1 MCIVHWISMLVTQS
15 LYRLIQYQTGIYH
28 MLRIVTLK
36 ASSIPCDDHITF
48 SKKGLFLFFILFIL
62 SIFLSLNYCIII
74 IIIIILSFPFLEG
87 GGGGERL
94 FAESLETLASPVFH
108 PLTFKKNN
116 IGFQGFP

>member
-1 MCIVHWISMLVTQS
+1 
-15 LYRLIQYQTGIYH
+15 
-28 MLRIVTLK
+28 MLRIMTLK
-36 ASSIPCDDHITF
+36 AYSIPCDDHITF
-48 SKKGLFLFFILFIL
+48 LVLI
-62 SIFLSLNYCIII
+62 SLNYCII

-87 GGGGERL
+87 GEWL

>member
-1 MCIVHWISMLVTQS
+1 M
-15 LYRLIQYQTGIYH
+15 
-28 MLRIVTLK
+28 TLK
-36 ASSIPCDDHITF
+36 AYSIPCDDHITF

-74 IIIIILSFPFLEG
+74 IIIILSFPFLEG
-87 GGGGERL
+87 GGEWL

-116 IGFQGFP
+116 IGFQGLP

>member
-36 ASSIPCDDHITF
+36 AYSIPCDDHITF

-74 IIIIILSFPFLEG
+74 IIILSFPFLEG
-87 GGGGERL
+87 GEWL

>member
-1 MCIVHWISMLVTQS
+1 MLVTQS

-36 ASSIPCDDHITF
+36 AYSIPCDDHITF

-74 IIIIILSFPFLEG
+74 IIILSFPFLEG
-87 GGGGERL
+87 GEWL

>member
-1 MCIVHWISMLVTQS
+1 MSIVYWISMLVTQS

-36 ASSIPCDDHITF
+36 AYSIPCDDHITF
-48 SKKGLFLFFILFIL
+48 SKKDLFLFFILLIS
-62 SIFLSLNYCIII
+62 SIFLSLICIII
-74 IIIIILSFPFLEG
+74 IIIITRLFLFLRG
-87 GGGGERL
+87 GGWWWL
-94 FAESLETLASPVFH
+94 FVESSETLASPVFH

>member
-1 MCIVHWISMLVTQS
+1 MWWSYNI
-15 LYRLIQYQTGIYH
+15 
-28 MLRIVTLK
+28 LK
-36 ASSIPCDDHITF
+36 KRP
-48 SKKGLFLFFILFIL
+48 FLFFILFIL

-74 IIIIILSFPFLEG
+74 IIIIFIIILSFPFLEG
-87 GGGGERL
+87 GGGEWL